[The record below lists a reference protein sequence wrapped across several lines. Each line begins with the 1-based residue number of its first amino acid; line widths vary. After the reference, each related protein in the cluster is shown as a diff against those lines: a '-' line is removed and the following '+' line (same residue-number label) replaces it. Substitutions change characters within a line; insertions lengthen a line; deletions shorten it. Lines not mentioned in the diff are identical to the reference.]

1 MDQLYLKKLKAQYAY
16 LKVECEYNDN
26 IYKDAIDE
34 FNKYFKDKIN
44 LKADKKESKTSGRI
58 ETMDKKKLKPTVDK
72 IYKKLAQKLH
82 PDKLTGT
89 EEAFRELQ
97 DSIENKDMDRVF
109 ELAEE
114 YEVDISPMLE
124 SEEFYAQN
132 ISDLEEKLKQ
142 QNTTLAMLWHNA
154 EDSTKDR
161 LEQKIISHYGESN
174 NID

>member
-1 MDQLYLKKLKAQYAY
+1 
-16 LKVECEYNDN
+16 
-26 IYKDAIDE
+26 
-34 FNKYFKDKIN
+34 
-44 LKADKKESKTSGRI
+44 
-58 ETMDKKKLKPTVDK
+58 
-72 IYKKLAQKLH
+72 
-82 PDKLTGT
+82 
-89 EEAFRELQ
+89 
-97 DSIENKDMDRVF
+97 MDRVF

-124 SEEFYAQN
+124 SEDFYAQN

-154 EDSTKDR
+154 EDSTKDQ